1 MIDTSIWIDYFH
13 GKESALP
20 LNDLIESN
28 NLCIND
34 IILTELLP
42 SIEHKNE
49 FELKELVLSVH
60 KVRLDIDWNEL
71 RNMQIHN
78 YKNGINDVGVPDL
91 IIVQNILRNGLKV
104 YANEKHFKMMSTI
117 FGFELY

>member
-1 MIDTSIWIDYFH
+1 M
-13 GKESALP
+13 P

-104 YANEKHFKMMSTI
+104 YANDKRFKMMSTI
-117 FGFELY
+117 FGFELYNG